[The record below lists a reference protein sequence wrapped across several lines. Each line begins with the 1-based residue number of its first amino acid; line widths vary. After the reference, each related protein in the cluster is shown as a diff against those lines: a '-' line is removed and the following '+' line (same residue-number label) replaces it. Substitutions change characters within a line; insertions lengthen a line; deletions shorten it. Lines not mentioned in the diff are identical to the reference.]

1 MNIKLEPTFMQVD
14 IKTKQ
19 QQRVI
24 PLQSQSSA
32 FKPVINSEICDKSS
46 SSSSSSSSCSSSS
59 SSSSSSF
66 GMKTNKVNSNKIKI
80 EGIEYNLSKGNE
92 NSSHSS
98 VSLSPPPPQPPSTT
112 TTLHHQSNNI
122 FSSSSSSSIAASIA
136 AATQMNP
143 FYIDKIFNFQNMFLF
158 SNAAAASG
166 NNNSQNLN
174 NPGQFNNDRYINP
187 LLSTTTTSM
196 TSSVAPT
203 DIHNYMQQ
211 SFMQNLFQYCNTNEI
226 KNHNDK
232 LLENGSKNL
241 SKSTNFSID
250 NILSS
255 NSNNKKINESSYL
268 TLNES
273 IFNLTQP
280 SSISQQ
286 SNQFIQN
293 NNNQT
298 YDQTLKHFVKHVS
311 NNSKHFRNQINSKI
325 KQQTTPIALTALIP
339 PSLASIISSSSSS
352 SSSTTTSSHSHTA
365 NNNFNNNNNNLSLS
379 RLNSIK
385 QFGPHKAA
393 LMTNSYK
400 NSNQES
406 NNGMQTVSKS
416 KNAKKYKCDLCGR
429 GFSRSNTLITHRVSI
444 FY

>member
-1 MNIKLEPTFMQVD
+1 
-14 IKTKQ
+14 
-19 QQRVI
+19 
-24 PLQSQSSA
+24 
-32 FKPVINSEICDKSS
+32 
-46 SSSSSSSSCSSSS
+46 
-59 SSSSSSF
+59 
-66 GMKTNKVNSNKIKI
+66 MKTNKIKI

-98 VSLSPPPPQPPSTT
+98 VSLSPPPPPPTT

-122 FSSSSSSSIAASIA
+122 FSSSSSSIAASIA

-166 NNNSQNLN
+166 NNNSQDLN
-174 NPGQFNNDRYINP
+174 NPGQFNNDRS
-187 LLSTTTTSM
+187 STTTSL

-232 LLENGSKNL
+232 LIENGSKNL

-255 NSNNKKINESSYL
+255 NNNNNKKINESSYL

-280 SSISQQ
+280 SLMSQQ

-293 NNNQT
+293 NNHQT

-352 SSSTTTSSHSHTA
+352 SSITTSSHSHTA
-365 NNNFNNNNNNLSLS
+365 NNNYNNNNNLSLS

-416 KNAKKYKCDLCGR
+416 KNAKKYKCD
-429 GFSRSNTLITHRVSI
+429 
-444 FY
+444 

>member
-1 MNIKLEPTFMQVD
+1 MNVKLEPTFMQVD
-14 IKTKQ
+14 LKTKQ
-19 QQRVI
+19 QQRVT

-32 FKPVINSEICDKSS
+32 FKAVNHSEICDK

-59 SSSSSSF
+59 SSSF
-66 GMKTNKVNSNKIKI
+66 GVKTNKVNSNKIKI

-98 VSLSPPPPQPPSTT
+98 SSLSPPPLQ
-112 TTLHHQSNNI
+112 HQ
-122 FSSSSSSSIAASIA
+122 SSSSSIAASIA

-158 SNAAAASG
+158 SNAAAAAGNG
-166 NNNSQNLN
+166 NNISSQDLN
-174 NPGQFNNDRYINP
+174 HIGQFNNRCISP
-187 LLSTTTTSM
+187 LLSTTTSKT
-196 TSSVAPT
+196 SVAPP

-211 SFMQNLFQYCNTNEI
+211 SFMQNFFQYCSTNTI
-226 KNHNDK
+226 KNHNNDK
-232 LLENGSKNL
+232 LLDNGSKNV

-255 NSNNKKINESSYL
+255 NNDNQNKKNNESSYSNM
-268 TLNES
+268 NES
-273 IFNLTQP
+273 VFNLAHQ
-280 SSISQQ
+280 SLLSQQ
-286 SNQFIQN
+286 SNQFNQN
-293 NNNQT
+293 NNHPN
-298 YDQTLKHFVKHVS
+298 YDQTLKHFAKHVS
-311 NNSKHFRNQINSKI
+311 NNSKHFRNQISSKT

-339 PSLASIISSSSSS
+339 PSLASMISSS
-352 SSSTTTSSHSHTA
+352 SSSTTSCSSQLLAA
-365 NNNFNNNNNNLSLS
+365 NNTQNNNISMA

-406 NNGMQTVSKS
+406 NNGMQIVSKS

-429 GFSRSNTLITHRVSI
+429 GFSRSNTLITHRVS
-444 FY
+444 